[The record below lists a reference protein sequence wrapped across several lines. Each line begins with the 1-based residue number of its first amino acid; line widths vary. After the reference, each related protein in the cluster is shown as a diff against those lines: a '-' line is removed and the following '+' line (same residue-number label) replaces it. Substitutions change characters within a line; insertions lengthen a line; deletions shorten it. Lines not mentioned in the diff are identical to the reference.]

1 MGDLEFEN
9 QEILRLEEFVTRR
22 VIDLVLEIFVLG

>member
-9 QEILRLEEFVTRR
+9 PEILRLEEFYF
-22 VIDLVLEIFVLG
+22 EIGGIFNWENYR